1 MATTTADRSS
11 RRLPRRDVI
20 LVGCSALVSLLLSPF
35 TAIWAVLL
43 GAPIALICW
52 ALSRGGRVPAART
65 AMLIAFGVG
74 LGSIP
79 YIAAGLLMPDGAG
92 SGCSG

>member
-1 MATTTADRSS
+1 
-11 RRLPRRDVI
+11 
-20 LVGCSALVSLLLSPF
+20 
-35 TAIWAVLL
+35 
-43 GAPIALICW
+43 
-52 ALSRGGRVPAART
+52 
-65 AMLIAFGVG
+65 MLIAFGVG